1 MSLDSAAYYETEI
14 SQRMMRGDFAG
25 AASMAESCR
34 NAWPDSTAG
43 WLLGS
48 IVGLL
53 NNQREQ
59 ALALID
65 HYLVAHPDNAQCL
78 LQRAECLL
86 ALRQRDKSLDAAQAA
101 ARQTQDTPA
110 ALDAL
115 GEFFVQAGEHRQALE
130 IYDRAVVVAP
140 NQPTLRAKRADVHR
154 FLGNLDLAAAD
165 YETVLGITPNAP
177 KALTALVQMRR
188 QSPER
193 NSVAALKSALAMT
206 APRSPD
212 AAMLNF
218 ALAKVYQDLGQYAES
233 WTYLATGNSI
243 ERGQIE
249 YEPET
254 DRAVIESM
262 IGGFP
267 DAGLERAGKTGESP
281 IFIVGLPRTGST
293 LIEQII
299 SGHSQVSAGG
309 EISILP
315 EAIDIALDRS
325 AGHTFPDRERFIAA
339 LHDVDGQ
346 LIAEEY
352 LKLGRDQLG
361 IRGRFT
367 DKLLTNFLYC
377 PMILRAF
384 PEARIIHMTRHPMAA
399 CYAIYQTRFKG
410 TNTYSYDLNEIAEF
424 YIGYSRLMARWHAI
438 LPGRILDVAY
448 EDVVAAIEPTTRRV
462 LDYLGLPFEEQCLQF
477 QENTAPVSTASVA
490 QVRQPL
496 YHSSLEMWKHYADQ
510 LSGVRAH
517 LLAANIPLT
526 T

>member
-1 MSLDSAAYYETEI
+1 MSVDSAAYYENEI

-34 NAWPDSTAG
+34 QAWPDSAAG

-53 NNQREQ
+53 NNQKEQ

-65 HYLVAHPDNAQCL
+65 QFLATHPDNAQCL

-86 ALRQRDKSLDAAQAA
+86 ALRHRDKSLDAAQAA
-101 ARQTQDTPA
+101 ARHTEDTPA

-115 GEFFVQAGEHRQALE
+115 GEFFVQAGEHRHALE
-130 IYDRAVVVAP
+130 IYDRAVGIAP

-154 FLGNLDLAAAD
+154 FLGNLELAAAD

-188 QSPER
+188 QSPQR
-193 NSVAALKSALAMT
+193 NSVAALKSALVMT
-206 APRSPD
+206 AQRSPE

-218 ALAKVYQDLGQYAES
+218 ALAKVYQDLGQYPES
-233 WTYLATGNSI
+233 WSHLATGNSI

-249 YEPET
+249 YESAT
-254 DRAVIESM
+254 DRAVIDSM
-262 IGGFP
+262 IAGFP
-267 DAGLERAGKTGESP
+267 DAGLERTGKTGASP

-299 SGHSQVSAGG
+299 SSHSQVSAAG
-309 EISILP
+309 EISVLP
-315 EAIDIALDRS
+315 ESIDIALDRS
-325 AGHTFPDRERFIAA
+325 AGHSFPDREHFIAA
-339 LHDVDGQ
+339 LHDLDGQ
-346 LIAEEY
+346 LIADEY
-352 LKLGRDQLG
+352 LKLARDQLG
-361 IRGRFT
+361 ISGRFT

-424 YIGYSRLMARWHAI
+424 YIGYRRIMAHWHTI
-438 LPGRILDVAY
+438 VPGRILDVAY
-448 EDVVAAIEPTTRRV
+448 EDVVTAIEPTTRRV

-477 QENTAPVSTASVA
+477 HENTAPVNTASVA

-496 YHSSLEMWKHYADQ
+496 YDSSLNMWKHYADELSTLNAQ
-510 LSGVRAH
+510 LVTAK
-517 LLAANIPLT
+517 IPMAT
-526 T
+526 